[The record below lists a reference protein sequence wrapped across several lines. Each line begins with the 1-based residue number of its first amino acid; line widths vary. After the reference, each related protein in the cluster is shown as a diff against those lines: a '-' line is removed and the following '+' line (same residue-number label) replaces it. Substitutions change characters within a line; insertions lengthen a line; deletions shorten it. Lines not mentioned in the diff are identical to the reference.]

1 MGRRNAICSV
11 YGFTS
16 FEWHIHASIS
26 PYSSHHPST
35 YLLLHGYCCID
46 TGTGISFIFLSLG
59 QPVYLFVR
67 NTKKSCHGS
76 IFDRKHT
83 PSAVFWERNMRTE
96 RQVCSFTWTEL
107 LQWRCDY
114 KVEMEGW
121 AASPKTAKVWLCV
134 CTLVYR
140 SIPLGSIW
148 TYCITSSSL
157 PCFV

>member
-67 NTKKSCHGS
+67 NTKKVVM
-76 IFDRKHT
+76 
-83 PSAVFWERNMRTE
+83 AVFLIENI
-96 RQVCSFTWTEL
+96 L
-107 LQWRCDY
+107 LQLYSEKGIWELKDKFALSHELSFFSEDVTTKWKW
-114 KVEMEGW
+114 KVEQLVQRLQRFGCVSVHWFIEVFLLE
-121 AASPKTAKVWLCV
+121 ASELTV
-134 CTLVYR
+134 
-140 SIPLGSIW
+140 
-148 TYCITSSSL
+148 
-157 PCFV
+157 

>member
-83 PSAVFWERNMRTE
+83 KFALSHEL
-96 RQVCSFTWTEL
+96 SFFSEDVTTKWK
-107 LQWRCDY
+107 W
-114 KVEMEGW
+114 KVEQLVQRLQRFGCVSVHWFIEVFLLE
-121 AASPKTAKVWLCV
+121 ASELTV
-134 CTLVYR
+134 
-140 SIPLGSIW
+140 
-148 TYCITSSSL
+148 
-157 PCFV
+157 